1 MMSFINASRPTYPD
15 TKVSRYCLRSI
26 IMTST
31 QVKASASQTL
41 VRNTLQLRQSL
52 QMNHEMYVDTPNLF

>member
-1 MMSFINASRPTYPD
+1 
-15 TKVSRYCLRSI
+15 
-26 IMTST
+26 MTST